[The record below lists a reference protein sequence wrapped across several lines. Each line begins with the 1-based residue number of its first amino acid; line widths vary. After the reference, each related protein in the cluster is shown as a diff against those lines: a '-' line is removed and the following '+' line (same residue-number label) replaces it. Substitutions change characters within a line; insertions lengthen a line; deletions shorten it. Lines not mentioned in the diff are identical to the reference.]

1 MLHGKPCLPCVFLYQ
16 NKRRSVLLKRC
27 FSLKRNKQFRQ
38 VYRKGKSLASR
49 SMVIIYARSKSD
61 MVHVGFS
68 VSKKLGNSVTRN
80 RIKRRLREAFRPMVS
95 EALPGYDLIFIAREA
110 VKEAEFS
117 AIENAMRYLMRK
129 AGLLQKAQRP

>member
-1 MLHGKPCLPCVFLYQ
+1 M
-16 NKRRSVLLKRC
+16 KRC